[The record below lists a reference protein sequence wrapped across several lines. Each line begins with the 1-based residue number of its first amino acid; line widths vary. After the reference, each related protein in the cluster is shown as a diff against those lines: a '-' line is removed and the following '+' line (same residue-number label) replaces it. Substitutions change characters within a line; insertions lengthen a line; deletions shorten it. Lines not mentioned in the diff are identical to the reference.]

1 MAPQSRNSDARPVR
15 PRDGATLSARN
26 VSKSF
31 GPHQV
36 LHDVSLLL
44 AEGRKVGIVAANG
57 TGKSTLLRLLSGSD
71 VADSGKIERAP
82 LTATVGYLEQ
92 EPDRRDDE
100 TVEEFLRRRTGIAA
114 ATVEFETST
123 IELGKGVDGAE
134 DRYSDAL
141 ERFLALGAAEFDA
154 RAGEVCAEVGLD
166 VELLRVPM
174 NALSGGQA
182 ARASLASVL
191 LSRFDV
197 FLLDEPTNDLDFAGL
212 EMLETFVRQLP
223 VAVAIV
229 SHDRA
234 FLERTINAVLE
245 IDDHTHTAKEYGGG
259 WLAYL
264 EERATSR
271 RHEEEAYATYTDQ
284 RSSLLGRAQRERQ
297 WATQGVNKVKK
308 SGETDKFIKAFKT
321 ASSEQ
326 LAGKAKRTEQMI
338 DRLEAVEKPWE
349 GWDLRFEILAAPR
362 AGAVT
367 ARLDAAIVRLGE
379 FSLGPISLEISTGER
394 VAILG
399 ENGSGK
405 TTLLGAVLGTLP
417 LDGGGRY
424 LGPGV
429 VLGTLAQS
437 RSRFGAA
444 TLLDGFIAETGFVI
458 NEARALLAKFSLT
471 SEHVL
476 RSAAT
481 LSPGER
487 TRAELALLMARGV
500 TCIVLDE
507 PTNHLDLI
515 AIEQLEQAME
525 SFAGTV
531 IVVSHDRRLLESLS
545 LTRRI
550 ELRDGKIIADAP
562 AD

>member
-1 MAPQSRNSDARPVR
+1 MSTQSRNTETRSARV
-15 PRDGATLSARN
+15 RDGATLSARN
-26 VSKSF
+26 VDKSF

-44 AEGRKVGIVAANG
+44 APGRKVGIVAANG
-57 TGKSTLLRLLSGSD
+57 TGKSTLLRLLAATDLPDRGN
-71 VADSGKIERAP
+71 IERAP
-82 LTATVGYLEQ
+82 HTATVGYLEQ
-92 EPDRRDDE
+92 EPDRRPDE
-100 TVEEFLRRRTGIAA
+100 TVEGFLRRRTGIADAIEAFEVA
-114 ATVEFETST
+114 AV
-123 IELGKGVDGAE
+123 ELGEGVDGA
-134 DRYSDAL
+134 DNRYSDAL
-141 ERFLALGAAEFDA
+141 DRFLALGAAEFEA
-154 RAGEVCAEVGLD
+154 RVGEVCAEVGLD
-166 VELLRVPM
+166 SALLAVPM
-174 NALSGGQA
+174 TVLSGGQA

-197 FLLDEPTNDLDFAGL
+197 LLLDEPTNDLDFAGL
-212 EMLETFVRQLP
+212 EMLERFVQQLP
-223 VAVAIV
+223 AGVAIV

-245 IDDHTHTAKEYGGG
+245 IDDHSHTAKEYGGG

-264 EERATSR
+264 EERATAR
-271 RHEEEAYATYTDQ
+271 RHEQEAYSTYSDQ
-284 RSSLLGRAQRERQ
+284 RSALLGRAQRERQ

-308 SGETDKFIKAFKT
+308 SGETDKYIKAFKT

-349 GWDLRFEILAAPR
+349 GWDLQFEILAASR

-367 ARLDAAIVRLGE
+367 ARLDSAVVRLGD
-379 FSLGPISLEISTGER
+379 FKLGPVSLEISTGER
-394 VAILG
+394 VAITG

-405 TTLLGAVLGTLP
+405 TTLLGAILGTHALHS
-417 LDGGGRY
+417 GSRH

-444 TLLDGFIAETGFVI
+444 TLLEGFVEETGLLI

-471 SEHVL
+471 TEHVM
-476 RSAAT
+476 RPAT
-481 LSPGER
+481 SLSPGER
-487 TRAELALLMARGV
+487 TRGELALLMARGV
-500 TCIVLDE
+500 NCIVLDE
-507 PTNHLDLI
+507 PTNHLDLV

-550 ELRDGKIIADAP
+550 ELDDGDVVSDTP
-562 AD
+562 TD